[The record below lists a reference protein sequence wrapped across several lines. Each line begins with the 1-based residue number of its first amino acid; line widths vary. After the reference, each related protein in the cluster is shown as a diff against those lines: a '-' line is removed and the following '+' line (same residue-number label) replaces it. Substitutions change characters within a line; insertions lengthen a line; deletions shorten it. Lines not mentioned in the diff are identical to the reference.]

1 MQNCLVVTMR
11 GRPREFDTQEALAKA
26 LRVFW
31 ERGFRAT
38 SITDL
43 TKATGVGRTGLYAA
57 FGDKESLFLLALDRY
72 VTLAYT
78 DCAELLEGEPNARR
92 AVEAH
97 LLRMADIVTK
107 PGNAHSCMLMNTVQE
122 SAVLSSKV
130 GERVRQLYL
139 RILGAVQ
146 RRLRRAKVEGQLG
159 PDEDADL
166 LARFLQGQVIML
178 SVLARNGVQRD
189 VLVAMVEKA
198 MRAWP

>member
-1 MQNCLVVTMR
+1 MVR
-11 GRPREFDTQEALAKA
+11 GRPREFDTEEALAKA

-31 ERGFRAT
+31 ERGFQAT

-43 TKATGVGRTGLYAA
+43 TAATGVGRTGLYAA

-72 VTLAYT
+72 MALAYT
-78 DCAELLEGEPNARR
+78 DCAEMLEDEPDARR

-97 LLRMADIVTK
+97 LLRMADSVTK
-107 PGNAHSCMLMNTVQE
+107 PDDAHSCMLMNTVQE

-146 RRLRRAKVEGQLG
+146 RRLQRAKVEGQLG
-159 PDEDADL
+159 PDEDTDL
-166 LARFLQGQVIML
+166 LARFLQGQVIVL

-189 VLVAMVEKA
+189 VLVAMVKKA

>member
-1 MQNCLVVTMR
+1 M
-11 GRPREFDTQEALAKA
+11 EEALAKA

-31 ERGFRAT
+31 ERGFQAT

-43 TKATGVGRTGLYAA
+43 TEATGVARTGLYAA
-57 FGDKESLFLLALDRY
+57 FGNKESLFLLALDRY
-72 VTLAYT
+72 MALAYT
-78 DCAELLEGEPNARR
+78 NCAEMLEDEPDARR

-97 LLRMADIVTK
+97 LLRVADGVTK

-146 RRLRRAKVEGQLG
+146 RRLQRAKVEGQLG
-159 PDEDADL
+159 PDEDTDL
-166 LARFLQGQVIML
+166 LARFLQGQVIVL

-189 VLVAMVEKA
+189 VLVAMVKKA

>member
-1 MQNCLVVTMR
+1 MVR
-11 GRPREFDTQEALAKA
+11 GRPREFDTEEALAKA

-31 ERGFRAT
+31 ERGFQAT

-43 TKATGVGRTGLYAA
+43 TAATGVGRTGLYAA

-72 VTLAYT
+72 MALAYT
-78 DCAELLEGEPNARR
+78 DCAEMLEDEPDARR

-97 LLRMADIVTK
+97 LLRMADSVTK
-107 PGNAHSCMLMNTVQE
+107 PDDAHSCMLMNTVQE

-146 RRLRRAKVEGQLG
+146 GRLQRARVEGQLG
-159 PDEDADL
+159 PDEDTDL
-166 LARFLQGQVIML
+166 LARFLQGQVILL

-189 VLVAMVEKA
+189 VLVAMVKKA

>member
-1 MQNCLVVTMR
+1 MR
-11 GRPREFDTQEALAKA
+11 GRPREFDTEEALAKA

-31 ERGFRAT
+31 ERGFQAT

-43 TKATGVGRTGLYAA
+43 TEATGVARTGLYAA

-72 VTLAYT
+72 MALAYT
-78 DCAELLEGEPNARR
+78 DCAEMLEDEPDARR

-97 LLRMADIVTK
+97 LLRMADGVTK
-107 PGNAHSCMLMNTVQE
+107 PGNANSCMLMNTVQE

-146 RRLRRAKVEGQLG
+146 RRLQRAKVEGQLG
-159 PDEDADL
+159 PDA
-166 LARFLQGQVIML
+166 
-178 SVLARNGVQRD
+178 
-189 VLVAMVEKA
+189 
-198 MRAWP
+198 P

>member
-1 MQNCLVVTMR
+1 MVR
-11 GRPREFDTQEALAKA
+11 GRPREFDTEEALAKA

-31 ERGFRAT
+31 ERGFQAT

-43 TKATGVGRTGLYAA
+43 TAATGVGRTGLYAA

-72 VTLAYT
+72 MALAYT
-78 DCAELLEGEPNARR
+78 DCAEMLEDEPDARR

-97 LLRMADIVTK
+97 LLRMTDSVTK
-107 PGNAHSCMLMNTVQE
+107 PDDAHSCMLMNTVQE

-146 RRLRRAKVEGQLG
+146 GRLQRAKVEGQLG
-159 PDEDADL
+159 PDEDTDL
-166 LARFLQGQVIML
+166 LARFLQGQVILL

-189 VLVAMVEKA
+189 VLVAMVKKA

>member
-1 MQNCLVVTMR
+1 MVR
-11 GRPREFDTQEALAKA
+11 GRPREFDTEEALAKA

-31 ERGFRAT
+31 ERGFQAT

-43 TKATGVGRTGLYAA
+43 TAATGVGRTGLYAA

-72 VTLAYT
+72 MALAYT
-78 DCAELLEGEPNARR
+78 DCAEMLEDEPDARR

-97 LLRMADIVTK
+97 LLRMADSVTK
-107 PGNAHSCMLMNTVQE
+107 PDDAHSCMLMNTVQE

-146 RRLRRAKVEGQLG
+146 GRLQRARVEGQLG
-159 PDEDADL
+159 PDEDTDL
-166 LARFLQGQVIML
+166 LARFLQGQVILL

>member
-1 MQNCLVVTMR
+1 MVR
-11 GRPREFDTQEALAKA
+11 GRPREFDTEEALAKA

-31 ERGFRAT
+31 ERGFQAT

-43 TKATGVGRTGLYAA
+43 TAATGVGRTGLYAA

-72 VTLAYT
+72 MALAYT
-78 DCAELLEGEPNARR
+78 DCAEMLEDEPDARR

-97 LLRMADIVTK
+97 LLRMADSVTK
-107 PGNAHSCMLMNTVQE
+107 PDDAHSCMLMNTVQE

-146 RRLRRAKVEGQLG
+146 ERLQRARVEGQLG
-159 PDEDADL
+159 PDEDTDL
-166 LARFLQGQVIML
+166 LARFLQGQVILL

-189 VLVAMVEKA
+189 VLVAMVKKA

>member
-1 MQNCLVVTMR
+1 MVVTVR
-11 GRPREFDTQEALAKA
+11 GRPREFDTEEALAKA

-43 TKATGVGRTGLYAA
+43 TAATGVGRTGLYAA
-57 FGDKESLFLLALDRY
+57 FGNKESLFLLALDRY
-72 VTLAYT
+72 MALAYT
-78 DCAELLEGEPNARR
+78 DCAEMLEDEPDARG

-97 LLRMADIVTK
+97 LLRMADSVTK

-122 SAVLSSKV
+122 SAVLGSKV
-130 GERVRQLYL
+130 GEQVRQLYL

-146 RRLRRAKVEGQLG
+146 RRLQRAQVEGQLG
-159 PDEDADL
+159 ADEDVDL
-166 LARFLQGQVIML
+166 LARFLQGQVILL

-189 VLVAMVEKA
+189 VLVAMVKKA

>member
-1 MQNCLVVTMR
+1 MVR
-11 GRPREFDTQEALAKA
+11 GRPREFDTEEALAKA

-31 ERGFRAT
+31 ERGFQAT

-43 TKATGVGRTGLYAA
+43 TAATGVGRTGLYAA

-72 VTLAYT
+72 MALAYT
-78 DCAELLEGEPNARR
+78 DCAEMLEDEPDARR

-97 LLRMADIVTK
+97 LLRMADSVTK
-107 PGNAHSCMLMNTVQE
+107 PDDAHSCMLMNTVQE

-146 RRLRRAKVEGQLG
+146 GRLQRAKVEGQLG
-159 PDEDADL
+159 PDEDTDL
-166 LARFLQGQVIML
+166 LARFLQGQVILL

-189 VLVAMVEKA
+189 VLVAMVKKA